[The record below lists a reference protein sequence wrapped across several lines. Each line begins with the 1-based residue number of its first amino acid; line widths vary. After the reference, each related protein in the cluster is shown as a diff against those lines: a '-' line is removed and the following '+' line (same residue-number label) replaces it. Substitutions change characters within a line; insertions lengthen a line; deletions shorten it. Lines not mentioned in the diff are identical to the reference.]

1 MITRRTEKEIEL
13 LRQAGKIVAMTHEHL
28 KPYNKAGI
36 STKELDEMAEKF
48 IRSQGAIPSF
58 KGYGG
63 FPGSICASIND
74 VLVHGIPNAAH
85 ILKDGDIISVDIG
98 ANYNGYHGDSAW
110 TYAVGEVSEEA
121 KELMRVTE
129 ESLYRGLEQV
139 KPGNRIS
146 DISNAIQT
154 FVEAHG
160 YGVPRDYTGHGVGT
174 NLHEDPIVPNFGIAG
189 RGPKIVSGMVI
200 AVEPMV
206 TLGDYHTRTL
216 LDDWTVKTIDGKIT
230 AHYEHTIVVTDEGYE
245 ILTKI

>member
-1 MITRRTEKEIEL
+1 MITRRNDKEIEL
-13 LRQAGKIVAMTHEHL
+13 LRHAGKIVAMTHEYL
-28 KPYNKAGI
+28 KPYIKPGI
-36 STKELDEMAEKF
+36 STKKLDEMAEKF
-48 IRSQGAIPSF
+48 ILEQGAIPSF

-74 VLVHGIPNAAH
+74 VLVHGIPNEKH
-85 ILKDGDIISVDIG
+85 ILKEGDIISIDIG
-98 ANYNGYHGDSAW
+98 ANFKGYHGDSAW

-129 ESLYRGLEQV
+129 NSLYKGLEQV

-160 YGVPRDYTGHGVGT
+160 YGVPRDYTGHGVGS
-174 NLHEDPIVPNFGIAG
+174 NLHEDPIIPNYGIAG
-189 RGPKIVSGMVI
+189 RGPKIVRGMVMAI
-200 AVEPMV
+200 EPMV

-216 LDDWTVKTIDGKIT
+216 FDDWTVKTLDGKIT

>member
-1 MITRRTEKEIEL
+1 MITRRNEKEVEL

-28 KPYNKAGI
+28 KPYIKAGI

-74 VLVHGIPNAAH
+74 VLVHGIPNEKH
-85 ILKDGDIISVDIG
+85 ILKNGDIISVDIG
-98 ANYNGYHGDSAW
+98 ANYKGYHGDSAW
-110 TYAVGEVSEEA
+110 TYAVGEISEEA

-129 ESLYRGLEQV
+129 ESLYKGLEQV
-139 KPGNRIS
+139 KPGNRVS

-174 NLHEDPIVPNFGIAG
+174 SLHEDPIVPNYGIKG
-189 RGPKIVSGMVI
+189 RGPKLVSGMVMAI
-200 AVEPMV
+200 EPMV

-230 AHYEHTIVVTDEGYE
+230 AHYEHTVVVTDEGYE

>member
-28 KPYNKAGI
+28 KPYIKAGI

-48 IRSQGAIPSF
+48 IRSQGATPSF

-85 ILKDGDIISVDIG
+85 ILKEGDIISVDIG
-98 ANYNGYHGDSAW
+98 ANYKGYHGDSAW

-121 KELMRVTE
+121 KELMKVTE